1 MAQLGCMGHHCSPL
15 SGNLP
20 WQHLKL
26 ILCIHPITLSFHHLV
41 ADSTCLLQSI
51 ANHFGTVASVVPN
64 FLNIVDFAHRVVGPK
79 PLQFLSDMS
88 MKLPGHIM
96 PRWNPYMPR
105 VCPSTSP
112 LLCCSAWLLRQ
123 SLQFT
128 LTPAPHLQAQLAL
141 YGTAQQLHT
150 AGC

>member
-1 MAQLGCMGHHCSPL
+1 MGQRCSASP
-15 SGNLP
+15 GKLP
-20 WQHLKL
+20 WHCLKL
-26 ILCIHPITLSFHHLV
+26 MLCMHAISLCLHDGC
-41 ADSTCLLQSI
+41 ADSMCLLQSI

-105 VCPSTSP
+105 VCHSTTP
-112 LLCCSAWLLRQ
+112 LLCCSVRACN
-123 SLQFT
+123 SP
-128 LTPAPHLQAQLAL
+128 LTPAPHRQAQLAL
-141 YGTAQQLHT
+141 HGMAQQLRA